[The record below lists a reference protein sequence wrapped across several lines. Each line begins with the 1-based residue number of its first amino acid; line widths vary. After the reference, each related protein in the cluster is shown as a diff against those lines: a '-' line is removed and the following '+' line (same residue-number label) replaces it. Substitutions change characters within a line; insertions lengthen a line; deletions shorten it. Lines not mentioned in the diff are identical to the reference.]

1 MKCAHP
7 LKKGWKKFFK
17 ISINSPQQSKT
28 RVKKVTRYCIWVFKQ
43 NNAELYARMAGE
55 NYCVFSIIILFSEGK
70 HNFIKN
76 IQSEWEQQKK
86 TCQVSAIHFLQ
97 GWLYF
102 HFFPTLI
109 CHFTP
114 NRIEIVLSSYQI
126 FFIRKF
132 FFETLP
138 LECFLHNYIVSIFF
152 VDAFFPRRL
161 EHLKMDTLK
170 LWDHCSC
177 PCFFLIRW
185 KARFLIYRLQT
196 TVEVF

>member
-102 HFFPTLI
+102 HFFSHSNLS
-109 CHFTP
+109 FYAESY
-114 NRIEIVLSSYQI
+114 RDRVIVLPDIFYTEI
-126 FFIRKF
+126 FFWNSPTRMLSTQLHRFYIFRRRF
-132 FFETLP
+132 FSSSFRTP
-138 LECFLHNYIVSIFF
+138 
-152 VDAFFPRRL
+152 
-161 EHLKMDTLK
+161 
-170 LWDHCSC
+170 
-177 PCFFLIRW
+177 
-185 KARFLIYRLQT
+185 
-196 TVEVF
+196 